1 MSTVCR
7 MMRMEGSGLD
17 IRDRQWLKITIPNAF
32 IGSELVDWLLA
43 KVEGLADR
51 RLARK
56 YASDMLKANYVRH
69 TVPKTTFSE
78 QCYYVFGDQK
88 NLPILPRGKF
98 FLYVKQFMAFKIMGF
113 REDYKII
120 SEMTNLSL
128 TDSNSDTDTC
138 RSLNM
143 LPRAKPPT
151 PNYPY
156 GQRDF
161 DGNIII

>member
-1 MSTVCR
+1 M
-7 MMRMEGSGLD
+7 
-17 IRDRQWLKITIPNAF
+17 
-32 IGSELVDWLLA
+32 
-43 KVEGLADR
+43 
-51 RLARK
+51 
-56 YASDMLKANYVRH
+56 
-69 TVPKTTFSE
+69 
-78 QCYYVFGDQK
+78 K
-88 NLPILPRGKF
+88 N
-98 FLYVKQFMAFKIMGF
+98 
-113 REDYKII
+113 

-161 DGNIII
+161 DGKIMKLKNLSLNIILAMSMCSSTSGMSSVSQLSVRDQIVQRVGQAQRIKQQIEDDRLSVHSSSAASTVSRVRSAII

>member
-1 MSTVCR
+1 M
-7 MMRMEGSGLD
+7 
-17 IRDRQWLKITIPNAF
+17 
-32 IGSELVDWLLA
+32 
-43 KVEGLADR
+43 
-51 RLARK
+51 
-56 YASDMLKANYVRH
+56 
-69 TVPKTTFSE
+69 
-78 QCYYVFGDQK
+78 
-88 NLPILPRGKF
+88 ILMK
-98 FLYVKQFMAFKIMGF
+98 
-113 REDYKII
+113 I

-161 DGNIII
+161 DGKIMKLKKLISKHNFSNVNVLFNIRNE

>member
-1 MSTVCR
+1 M
-7 MMRMEGSGLD
+7 
-17 IRDRQWLKITIPNAF
+17 III
-32 IGSELVDWLLA
+32 
-43 KVEGLADR
+43 
-51 RLARK
+51 
-56 YASDMLKANYVRH
+56 
-69 TVPKTTFSE
+69 KT
-78 QCYYVFGDQK
+78 
-88 NLPILPRGKF
+88 
-98 FLYVKQFMAFKIMGF
+98 
-113 REDYKII
+113 

-161 DGNIII
+161 DGKKIKLKNNLLI